1 MLQRCVATNRCCPK
15 LPEEEFCDPNSTQAA
30 AKLYCNPYM
39 LEELAGPGMLP
50 TNGEFPPSAL
60 SLMYSPPMDTDQGH
74 ISEDDGPEDIDEWM
88 TPFVDG
94 LEGSASQ
101 TPHVMRPVTP
111 RTQPASPGLALLAS
125 TPREEMYAHEDTDEF
140 SGLPASASIGNR
152 DYTGLSTPSTASSAN
167 PQWREGKEGTRRSP
181 SAPPS
186 APRSLNTAA
195 IRSARSATPSSTTPR
210 RCAGDAGDV
219 QPSLGPMYYPAGPQQ
234 DYWLAAQ
241 AAENP
246 WLAAQMN
253 FRGRRMFGDET
264 NSNPDAGAAT
274 IATIRKCIEKAQ
286 GLPEQQ
292 RPNSEKWTERWSSMQ
307 VESKDVL

>member
-1 MLQRCVATNRCCPK
+1 
-15 LPEEEFCDPNSTQAA
+15 
-30 AKLYCNPYM
+30 
-39 LEELAGPGMLP
+39 MLP